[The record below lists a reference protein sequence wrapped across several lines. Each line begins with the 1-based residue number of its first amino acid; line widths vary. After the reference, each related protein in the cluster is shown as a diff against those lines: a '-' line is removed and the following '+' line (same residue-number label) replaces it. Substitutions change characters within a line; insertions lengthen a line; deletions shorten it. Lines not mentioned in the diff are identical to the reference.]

1 MARWDTVCVVNE
13 MQIHLFTVGI
23 PALLVI
29 VLAVMIYARKGPH
42 PASYKLSEPWTHAP
56 ILWAATDEV
65 VDRGHGHGHSE
76 FSVGGGASGT
86 W

>member
-1 MARWDTVCVVNE
+1 MSDL
-13 MQIHLFTVGI
+13 QIHLLSVGI

-29 VLAVMIYARKGPH
+29 VLAAMIWSRKGPH
-42 PASYKLSEPWTHAP
+42 PATYKMSEPWTHAP
-56 ILWAATDEV
+56 ILWAATDEA
-65 VDRGHGHGHSE
+65 VDKAPGHPTSE

>member
-1 MARWDTVCVVNE
+1 MNE
-13 MQIHLFTVGI
+13 MEIHLLLVGI

-29 VLAVMIYARKGPH
+29 VLAARIWSRKGPH
-42 PASYKLSEPWTHAP
+42 PASYKLSEPWTPAP
-56 ILWAATDEV
+56 ILCAATDEA
-65 VDRGHGHGHSE
+65 VDKSHGHDTAE